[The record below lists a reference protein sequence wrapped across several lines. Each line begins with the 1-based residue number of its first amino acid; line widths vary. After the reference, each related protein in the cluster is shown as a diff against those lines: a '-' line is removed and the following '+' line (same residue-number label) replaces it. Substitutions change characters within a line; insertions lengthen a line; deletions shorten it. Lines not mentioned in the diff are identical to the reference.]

1 MLSNAIALCC
11 REFRDLLT
19 CRRPDPGGRAEELI
33 PFIPLFLE
41 VSLQQTLV
49 IIKPDGVQRGLVG
62 KILAR
67 FEERGL
73 KIVGL
78 KFVQVDRALAEKH
91 YAVHKGKFF
100 YQGLVDYITSSPV
113 VAMVLE
119 GHEAISVVRMMVGAT
134 RPWEAAAGTI
144 RGDYALMGL
153 RNLIHAS
160 DAPETAANE
169 IALWFQQGQVQSY
182 PREIDRWVNE

>member
-1 MLSNAIALCC
+1 M
-11 REFRDLLT
+11 
-19 CRRPDPGGRAEELI
+19 
-33 PFIPLFLE
+33 
-41 VSLQQTLV
+41 QQTLV
-49 IIKPDGVQRGLVG
+49 IVKPDGVQRGLVG
-62 KILAR
+62 NILAR

-78 KFVQVDRALAEKH
+78 KLMSVSRELAEKH
-91 YAVHKGKFF
+91 YSVHKGKFF
-100 YQGLVDYITSSPV
+100 YEGLVSYITSSPV
-113 VAMVLE
+113 VVMVLE
-119 GHEAISVVRMMVGAT
+119 GHEAIGAVRAMVGAT

-169 IALWFQQGQVQSY
+169 IALWFGPDEIHTW
-182 PREIDRWVNE
+182 PRDLDRWINE

>member
-1 MLSNAIALCC
+1 M
-11 REFRDLLT
+11 
-19 CRRPDPGGRAEELI
+19 
-33 PFIPLFLE
+33 
-41 VSLQQTLV
+41 QQTLV

-73 KIVGL
+73 KIVAMRL
-78 KFVQVDRALAEKH
+78 VQVDRALAEKH
-91 YAVHKGKFF
+91 YAVHQGKFF
-100 YQGLVDYITSSPV
+100 YPDLVNYITSSPV

-119 GHEAISVVRMMVGAT
+119 GHEAIGVVRAMVGAT
-134 RPWEAAAGTI
+134 RPWEAAPGTI

-169 IALWFQQGQVQSY
+169 IALWFGSQVY
-182 PREIDRWVNE
+182 PYTREIDRWVNES

>member
-1 MLSNAIALCC
+1 
-11 REFRDLLT
+11 
-19 CRRPDPGGRAEELI
+19 
-33 PFIPLFLE
+33 
-41 VSLQQTLV
+41 LQRTLV
-49 IIKPDGVQRGLVG
+49 IVKPDGVQRGLVG

-73 KIVGL
+73 KLIAL
-78 KFVQVDRALAEKH
+78 KFVAVGVDLAEAH

-113 VAMVLE
+113 VVMVLE
-119 GHEAISVVRMMVGAT
+119 GHEAIGAVRLMVGKT
-134 RPWEAAAGTI
+134 RPWEAEAGTI

-160 DAPETAANE
+160 DAPETAETE
-169 IALWFQQGQVQSY
+169 IALWFKPEELVTY
-182 PREIDRWVNE
+182 AREIDKWVNE